1 MRSFQRPSTLDPVPA
16 RIVALLRQVD
26 RSAGAEARHLDQLP
40 QLLVSLREQARIESV
55 TASSAI
61 EGVTV
66 DERRAP
72 GILAGRTERFRT
84 RSEAEFAGYTAALD
98 YLYDDRP
105 GDLTVGLLLHLHRLL
120 FSQTPGG
127 GGSFKTDDNLVVNR
141 EADGTRTVRFE
152 PVTARETPFFTAEL
166 VERATKEL
174 STEQH
179 HPLVV
184 SAACVLDLT
193 CIHPFTDGN
202 GRIARLLTTH
212 LLDRAGYQVGRYV
225 SIEQLLYETKDDYY
239 AALAASTVGWF
250 DDGKHSVWPWVELLL
265 DRVAEAYRRFEAR
278 IAAGRSAGT
287 KRDRVQDYVLL
298 HAPASFTIAEVRRA
312 VPGVS
317 DNTIRIVLTK
327 LRDDGRIAV
336 DGVGP
341 RARWKRLA
349 AQDVPHG

>member
-1 MRSFQRPSTLDPVPA
+1 MRSFQRRSTLDPVPA
-16 RIVALLRQVD
+16 GIVALLRQID

-40 QLLVSLREQARIESV
+40 QLLLSLREQARIESI

-61 EGVTV
+61 EGVTI

-98 YLYDDRP
+98 YLYEGRP
-105 GDLTVGLLLHLHRLL
+105 GDLTVGFLLHLHRLL
-120 FSQTPGG
+120 FSQASGG
-127 GGSFKTDDNLVVNR
+127 GGTFKSDDNLVVNR
-141 EADGTRTVRFE
+141 EADGTRTVRFQ
-152 PVTARETPFFTAEL
+152 PVTARETPFFTTEL

-174 STEQH
+174 SSEHH
-179 HPLVV
+179 HPLIV

-193 CIHPFTDGN
+193 CIHPFADGN
-202 GRIARLLTTH
+202 GRIARLLTAY
-212 LLDRAGYQVGRYV
+212 LLSRADYHVGRYV
-225 SIEQLLYETKDDYY
+225 SIEQLLYEAKDDYY

-265 DRVAEAYRRFEAR
+265 ERVAEAYRRFDAR
-278 IAAGRSAGT
+278 VAAGRSAGT

-298 HAPASFTIAEVRRA
+298 HAPVMFTIADVRRA

-327 LRDDGRIAV
+327 LRDAGRIAV
-336 DGVGP
+336 DGIG
-341 RARWKRLA
+341 RSARWKR
-349 AQDVPHG
+349 QE